1 MPMWKSFRGEPVDDL
16 LQEVLELVECG
27 ATAIHVGTDSQIHGA
42 GTDFV
47 TAVCVHVP
55 GQGGRIFTALE
66 HQDRRLH
73 LADKLILEAEQ
84 SLSIARMLEQHVVLP
99 VIVHLDVN
107 ENPRY
112 RSSRH
117 VSMLAGMVRGN
128 GFDVLLKPEAWCATH
143 VADHVVKRHRP
154 KAA

>member
-1 MPMWKSFRGEPVDDL
+1 MWKSFHGEPIDDL
-16 LQEVLELVECG
+16 LDEVTRLALHG
-27 ATAIHVGTDSQIHGA
+27 ATAIHIGTDSQIRGA

-47 TAVCVHVP
+47 TAICVHVP
-55 GQGGRIFTALE
+55 GKGGRIFTALE

-84 SLSIARMLEQHVVLP
+84 SLVIARELERNTELP

-107 ENPRY
+107 ENPRF
-112 RSSRH
+112 RSSKH